1 MTWLETFHS
10 RALLQ
15 PGRPACT
22 FLEDGVA
29 AKAGLTYGELD
40 RDACRIASVLQSQA
54 PAGERAL
61 LVYPPGLD
69 YVTAFLGCLY
79 AKIIG
84 VPAYPPRLNHSIE
97 RLEAVIEDASPSVAL
112 TTTRMLSRFQKSSKP
127 WAKMK
132 ALKWLTTD
140 DVGLETATQ
149 FRGPAA
155 ADGGEIAFLQYTSG
169 STSVPKG
176 VIVTHGS
183 LTANQ
188 ESLRHAFGQTEDSVV
203 LSWLPLYHDMGLIG
217 SLLHTFYVGAR
228 CILMSPTAFLQRPV
242 SWLQAIS
249 EYRATTSGGPNF
261 AYELC
266 LRKIAPETCP
276 EIDLSSWTVAFCGAE
291 PVRPETL
298 EGFASAFGRFGFRK
312 EAFYPCYGL
321 AESTLIVSGRRNA
334 AEPIVK
340 TFDGEVLAKGV
351 VGVVD
356 AASEAGRRLASCG
369 QPAGDQQVVIV
380 DPETL
385 SSASGNAIGEIWV
398 AGESVARGYWD
409 HPVET
414 AETFGAYLKDKHQGP
429 FLRTGDLGFI
439 SEGELFVTGRLKD
452 LIIIRGLNHYPQ
464 DIELTVEK
472 AVQGVRAGCAAAFPV
487 DVDGSERLV
496 IVQELE
502 RTRLVDSSTLIAVIR
517 EALARGHELDPYAVV
532 FIRAGSLP
540 KTSSGKVQRAA
551 CKRLFLT
558 DQLEVVSQWLAGN
571 AAESE
576 MDSVAAPPDPDSSH
590 DIERWIS
597 ELVAARLGTT
607 PDQISP
613 LQPLIAYGLDSL
625 TALDLS
631 HRCEIA
637 IGKQVSAS
645 SILESH
651 SIAELARELASG
663 SGQASV
669 SPQEEFPRPSGA
681 AAYELSIGQQAI
693 WFISELF
700 PESAAYNLA
709 AAMRISGEFDVGLF
723 RLACQIVVDR
733 HPALRSAILVKDGE
747 ILQLVQATHKLD
759 LELEDAVN
767 WDHVQL
773 RRRLNSEAR
782 HRFDL
787 LGGDPLRIRLFRKS
801 RLEHVLTVV
810 VHHIMVDFWSLAIMV
825 REIGEAYLAC
835 QQGLLP
841 ALPAIE
847 ADYNQY
853 VKWQQ
858 NFIRSSEGK
867 RQADYWQSELNGL
880 SPIMRLPTDRVRPT
894 VQSYD
899 ASSVPIVLSEDLA
912 GRLESLARQQGA
924 TLYVVLLAAFQILL
938 HKYTGQK
945 EVAVGTPGAGRGNR
959 QWRSVVGYFI
969 NALVIR
975 SRIAAGIGFDDI
987 LGATKKRVLGALNN
1001 QDYPFALIVDKLA
1014 PARDFSRSPL
1024 FQVMFAL
1031 QKGSDRQDPGV
1042 GALAL
1047 GEDGPAIS
1055 MGGLNL
1061 ECLKIDG
1068 RVGQFELTMMVAE
1081 YEGKLLGSLQYNLQL
1096 FDTVTVERMGRH
1108 YQALLESIVRTN
1120 GRGQATQLPILN
1132 DRELHQILAEWNGG
1146 QDCGEEERT
1155 IHQMFQAQVERTP
1168 DVEAVIYGGAI
1179 LTYQELNSQSN
1190 RLATLLIEYGAVP
1203 DTVVAIHLERS
1214 IEMVVAI
1221 LGILKSG
1228 AAYLPLDSAS
1238 PAQRLTFMLEDAQ
1251 AAILLTQNRLA
1262 DFVGSGMVTKVALD
1276 EGMRPIPGEFE
1287 TNVAVNVGGDNLA
1300 YVIYTSGSTGR
1311 PKGVMIAHH
1320 NVASCFRALDPCL
1333 GAQAR
1338 GRWLAVTSAS
1348 FDISV
1353 LELLWTLTRGYTT
1366 VIQPSQSNERNLEAV
1381 PDASIGNLILD
1392 HNITHLQCTPSL
1404 ASVLAIEEKALTAM
1418 HGLQLLLVGGEALP
1432 IPLAG
1437 QLGNATRGRLNNMYG
1452 PTEATIWCST
1462 EAIEDPNDGAPIGR
1476 PFESTAMYIFDD
1488 SLEAVPL
1495 GVSGEIYIAGQQVS
1509 RGYLNR
1515 PDMSAERFVPSLHS
1529 PVPGERMYRSGDL
1542 ARYRSDGKIEFQ
1554 RRRDDQ
1560 IKLRGYRIEISE
1572 IESILSLHPDIA
1584 RACVVLRGDGPDGRS
1599 LVAYFVLRFQ
1609 PASHIPDTSMI
1620 RQLRQYLDSQLPA
1633 YMVPATFVRLEALPL
1648 MVNGKIDRARL
1659 PAPLSASAEGR
1670 PDVALPAT
1678 PVEEAVAEVWRQVL
1692 PARRMGI
1699 DDSFFELGGNSL
1711 SATKAIALLR
1721 QTFPI
1726 EIPLRSLFTAPTIRG
1741 IAQIIDEEL
1750 VESVQR
1756 LSEEEARQISSE
1768 FSG

>member
-1 MTWLETFHS
+1 MTWLETFHN

-22 FLEDGVA
+22 FLEDGLTA
-29 AKAGLTYGELD
+29 NPGLTYGQLD
-40 RDACRIASVLQSQA
+40 RDACGIASVLQSQV

-112 TTTRMLSRFQKSSKP
+112 TTGRMLSRFQNSSKL
-127 WAKMK
+127 WEKVK
-132 ALKWLTTD
+132 AVKWLTTD
-140 DVGLETATQ
+140 HLASEGAILCE
-149 FRGPAA
+149 GPAA

-176 VIVTHGS
+176 VIVTHSS

-188 ESLRHAFGQTEDSVV
+188 ESLRQAFGQTEDSVI

-242 SWLQAIS
+242 GWLQAIS
-249 EYRATTSGGPNF
+249 KYGATTSGGPNF

-266 LRKIAPETCP
+266 LRKVAPERFP
-276 EIDLSSWTVAFCGAE
+276 EIDLTSWTVAFCGAE

-298 EGFASAFGRFGFRK
+298 DGFASAFGRLGFRR

-321 AESTLIVSGRRNA
+321 AESTLIVSGRRSE
-334 AEPIVK
+334 AEPIAK
-340 TFDGEVLAKGV
+340 TFDGEAFGKGV
-351 VGVVD
+351 VSEVD
-356 AASEAGRRLASCG
+356 SESEAGRRLASCG
-369 QPAGDQQVVIV
+369 QPAGDQHVVIV

-385 SSASGNAIGEIWV
+385 RSTGGNTIGEIWV
-398 AGESVARGYWD
+398 GGPSIARGYWD
-409 HPVET
+409 RPVET
-414 AETFGAYLKDKHQGP
+414 VETFRAYLKDKHHGP

-439 SEGELFVTGRLKD
+439 RDGELFVTGRLKD

-464 DIELTVEK
+464 DIELTVEE
-472 AVQGVRAGCAAAFPV
+472 VLQGVRPGCAAAFSV
-487 DVDGSERLV
+487 DVEGSERLV

-502 RTRLVDSSTLIAVIR
+502 RTRLADSAALVSAIR

-558 DQLEVVSQWLAGN
+558 DQLEVVSKWLAGK
-571 AAESE
+571 AAGGE
-576 MDSVAAPPDPDSSH
+576 MDSVAAPPDPDSSD
-590 DIERWIS
+590 DIERWIA
-597 ELVAARLGTT
+597 ELVAARLGI
-607 PDQISP
+607 PPSQISP
-613 LQPLIAYGLDSL
+613 LQPLVAFGLDSL

-631 HRCEIA
+631 HRCESA
-637 IGKQVSAS
+637 LGKPVSAN
-645 SILESH
+645 SILESA
-651 SIAELARELASG
+651 SIAELARELANG
-663 SGQASV
+663 SGQVSASPLEGIV
-669 SPQEEFPRPSGA
+669 PSSGA
-681 AAYELSIGQQAI
+681 IDYELSIGQQAI
-693 WFISELF
+693 WFINELF

-709 AAMRISGEFDVGLF
+709 AAMKISGEFDVELF
-723 RLACQIVVDR
+723 RLACQTVVDR

-747 ILQLVQATHKLD
+747 IHQRVDPTRELD
-759 LELEDAVN
+759 LQLEDAKD
-767 WDHVQL
+767 WDDGQL
-773 RRRLNSEAR
+773 RQRLDSEA
-782 HRFDL
+782 HHKFHL
-787 LGGDPLRIRLFRKS
+787 LCGESLRIRLFRRS
-801 RLEHVLTVV
+801 RLEHVLAVV

-825 REIGEAYLAC
+825 REIGEVYSSC
-835 QQGLLP
+835 QRGLLP

-853 VKWQQ
+853 VQWQQ
-858 NFIRSSEGK
+858 SFIRSSEGE
-867 RQADYWQSELNGL
+867 RQADYWHNELGGL
-880 SPIMRLPTDRVRPT
+880 SPILRLPTDRVRPPM
-894 VQSYD
+894 QSYE
-899 ASSVPIVLSEDLA
+899 AGSVPMVFSEGLA
-912 GRLESLARQQGA
+912 GKLEILARQQGA

-938 HKYTGQK
+938 HKYTGQN
-945 EVAVGTPGAGRGNR
+945 EVVVGTPAAGRGNR

-975 SRIAAGIGFDDI
+975 SRITAGLGYDEI
-987 LGATKKRVLGALNN
+987 LGATKKRVLRALNN

-1031 QKGSDRQDPGV
+1031 QKGLEGQGPDV
-1042 GALAL
+1042 AALAL
-1047 GEDGPAIS
+1047 GEAGPTIS

-1061 ECLKIDG
+1061 ECLKIEG
-1068 RVGQFELTMMVAE
+1068 RVGQFDLTMMVAE
-1081 YEGKLLGSLQYNLQL
+1081 SQGKLLGSLQYNLQL
-1096 FDTVTVERMGRH
+1096 FDTVTVERMSRH
-1108 YQALLESIVRTN
+1108 YLTLLESVVRTH
-1120 GRGQATQLPILN
+1120 GRGRQTQLPILS
-1132 DRELHQILAEWNGG
+1132 DRELHQILAEWNGD
-1146 QDCGEEERT
+1146 QACGEQETT

-1168 DVEAVIYGGAI
+1168 DAAAVLYGGAA
-1179 LTYQELNSQSN
+1179 LTYRELNNQSN
-1190 RLATLLIEYGAVP
+1190 RLAKLLIEYGAGP
-1203 DTVVAIHLERS
+1203 DALVAIHLERS
-1214 IEMVVAI
+1214 SEMVVAM
-1221 LGILKSG
+1221 LAILKSG
-1228 AAYLPLDSAS
+1228 AAYLPLD
-1238 PAQRLTFMLEDAQ
+1238 PAAPTQRLAFMLEDAG
-1251 AAILLTQNRLA
+1251 AAILLTQSDLA
-1262 DFVGSGMVTKVALD
+1262 RAVGAGQVTKIVLD
-1276 EGMRPIPGEFE
+1276 EGLTPINGELE
-1287 TNVAVNVGGDNLA
+1287 ANPAVKVWAQNLA

-1311 PKGVMIAHH
+1311 PKGVMIDHH
-1320 NVASCFRALDPCL
+1320 NVASCFKALDPCL
-1333 GAQAR
+1333 GAEAR
-1338 GRWLAVTSAS
+1338 GRWLAVTSVS

-1366 VIQPSQSNERNLEAV
+1366 VVQQNQSNERNLEV
-1381 PDASIGNLILD
+1381 ISDASIGNLILER
-1392 HNITHLQCTPSL
+1392 NITHLQCTPSL
-1404 ASVLAIEEKALTAM
+1404 ASVLAIEERALTAM
-1418 HGLQLLLVGGEALP
+1418 ERLQLLLVGGEALP

-1437 QLGNATRGRLNNMYG
+1437 QLRSAVRGRLNNMYG

-1462 EAIEDPNDGAPIGR
+1462 QAIEEPNDGAPIGR

-1488 SLEAVPL
+1488 SVEVVPP
-1495 GVSGEIYIAGQQVS
+1495 GAAGEIYIAGQQIG

-1515 PDMSAERFVPSLHS
+1515 PDMSAERFVPGPLS
-1529 PVPGERMYRSGDL
+1529 PVPGQRMYRSGDL
-1542 ARYRSDGKIEFQ
+1542 ARYRTDGRIEFQ
-1554 RRRDDQ
+1554 GRCDDQ

-1572 IESILSLHPDIA
+1572 IEAILSGHPDIA
-1584 RACVVLRGDGPDGRS
+1584 RACVVLKGDGSAERS
-1599 LVAYFVLRFQ
+1599 LVAYFVVCLDR
-1609 PASHIPDTSMI
+1609 AAHIPDGSMVP
-1620 RQLRQYLDSQLPA
+1620 RLRRYLESKLPA
-1633 YMVPATFVRLEALPL
+1633 YMVPATFVHLEALPL
-1648 MVNGKIDRARL
+1648 MVNGKIDRGRL
-1659 PAPLSASAEGR
+1659 PDPVSVRAEGR

-1692 PARRMGI
+1692 PARQMGVN
-1699 DDSFFELGGNSL
+1699 DSFFELGGNSL
-1711 SATKAIALLR
+1711 SATKAIVLLR

-1750 VESVQR
+1750 LESVQR
-1756 LSEEEARQISSE
+1756 LSDEEARQLSLG